1 MRKLSYL
8 TLFSIVFL
16 FFSAIVT
23 SLTGMIRFK
32 SAWIPL
38 IIAFAILILSTVL
51 SVVCRDNLNG
61 KSLFMTALNSIAL
74 GFAIRAWYIFRN
86 INNPVRV
93 LLPVALA
100 ASAVLIIF
108 YAISLI
114 PFVDRHYSVFF
125 WILSALILALYI
137 TVAALT
143 RTTFMST
150 FGFYLIFTWT
160 LTLCMC
166 NCSEFESLYT
176 QMLIASFSIWV
187 VAIIILLLML
197 DGDGFDL
204 DFVDLVP
211 SSPNVKTRIK
221 KKKFKQIV

>member
-23 SLTGMIRFK
+23 SLTGMIHFK
-32 SAWIPL
+32 SAWVPL

-86 INNPVRV
+86 INNPVWV

-100 ASAVLIIF
+100 ASA
-108 YAISLI
+108 YPTEKDQQKERISSKSLPI
-114 PFVDRHYSVFF
+114 SRLLLSYSVKH
-125 WILSALILALYI
+125 
-137 TVAALT
+137 V
-143 RTTFMST
+143 
-150 FGFYLIFTWT
+150 G
-160 LTLCMC
+160 
-166 NCSEFESLYT
+166 
-176 QMLIASFSIWV
+176 
-187 VAIIILLLML
+187 AIIDRPPAKGLL
-197 DGDGFDL
+197 F
-204 DFVDLVP
+204 
-211 SSPNVKTRIK
+211 
-221 KKKFKQIV
+221 

>member
-86 INNPVRV
+86 IDNPVRV

-100 ASAVLIIF
+100 ASAVLIFF

-137 TVAALT
+137 TVAVLT

-211 SSPNVKTRIK
+211 SSPNVKTGIK

>member
-1 MRKLSYL
+1 MRKLCYL

-51 SVVCRDNLNG
+51 SVICRDNLNG

-150 FGFYLIFTWT
+150 FGFYLIFT

-211 SSPNVKTRIK
+211 SSPNVKTGIK
-221 KKKFKQIV
+221 KKKFKQIM